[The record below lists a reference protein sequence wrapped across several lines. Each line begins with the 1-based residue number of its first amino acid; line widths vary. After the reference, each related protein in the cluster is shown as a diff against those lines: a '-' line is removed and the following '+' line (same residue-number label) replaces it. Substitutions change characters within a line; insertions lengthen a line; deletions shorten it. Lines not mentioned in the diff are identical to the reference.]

1 MYAILHAEIYCLC
14 FIVIS
19 ILLFWTE
26 RNGIRSYVEMCLSRL
41 LGCFLLYYALGFFF
55 VLVTEIITVESWL
68 SLSYIC
74 KTLQHLTLILGAFT
88 WAVYAASL
96 IRDGNSVKKRYS
108 IKSILLTFPVLP
120 PIVLPFF
127 NLQTHQL
134 FYIDDAA
141 NYIRGPWYDWE
152 LLYLFIFSAIPA
164 IALLIRSNRESG
176 AMARFNLRVC
186 AVFPLC
192 LFAGWALTF
201 IDQLPSALGGIIM
214 LALLL
219 LFMGSMMQQVS
230 IDSLTQVN
238 NRQNLLEFMTQKLKN
253 HNKDVYLLMM
263 DMDDFKSINDN
274 YGHVE
279 GDRALVNASSSI
291 KAACGSFVPRP
302 YIARY
307 GGDEFIVVVETDKPD
322 DITTLTDAIKENLS
336 GYSDNLPYE
345 LNMSIGVAKHDNG
358 QTPKELIH
366 EADQLLYDVKE
377 RRRS

>member
-1 MYAILHAEIYCLC
+1 MYAILHAEVYCLC

-41 LGCFLLYYALGFFF
+41 LGCFLLYYALGFCF
-55 VLVTEIITVESWL
+55 VLITEIVTVESWL

-74 KTLQHLTLILGAFT
+74 KTLQHLTLIIGVFT
-88 WAVYAASL
+88 WAIYAASL
-96 IRDGNSVKKRYS
+96 IRDGSSLKKRYS

-134 FYIDDAA
+134 FYIDESA

-152 LLYLFIFSAIPA
+152 LMYLFIFSAIPA
-164 IALLIRSNRESG
+164 LALLIHSSRESG
-176 AMARFNLRVC
+176 AMSRFNLRVS
-186 AVFPLC
+186 AIFPLC
-192 LFAGWALTF
+192 LFAGWALSFTN
-201 IDQLPSALGGIIM
+201 QLPPALSAIIM

-274 YGHVE
+274 YGHIE
-279 GDRALVNASSSI
+279 GDRALVSASSSI

-307 GGDEFIVVVETDKPD
+307 GGDEFIVVVETDNSDK
-322 DITTLTDAIKENLS
+322 ITTLTDAIRENLS
-336 GYSDNLPYE
+336 EYSSNLPYE
-345 LNMSIGVAKHDNG
+345 LNMSIGVAKHRDG
-358 QTPKELIH
+358 QAPKELIR

-377 RRRS
+377 KKKS

>member
-1 MYAILHAEIYCLC
+1 MDAILQAEIYCLC
-14 FIVIS
+14 FIIIS
-19 ILLFWTE
+19 ILLFWTD
-26 RNGIRSYVEMCLSRL
+26 RNGIHSYVEMCLSRL

-230 IDSLTQVN
+230 IASLTQVN

>member
-41 LGCFLLYYALGFFF
+41 LGCFLLYYALGFCF
-55 VLVTEIITVESWL
+55 VLITEIVTVESWL

-74 KTLQHLTLILGAFT
+74 KTLQHLTLIIGVFT
-88 WAVYAASL
+88 WAIYAASL
-96 IRDGNSVKKRYS
+96 IRDGSSLKKRYS

-134 FYIDDAA
+134 FYIDESA

-152 LLYLFIFSAIPA
+152 LMYLFIFSAIPA
-164 IALLIRSNRESG
+164 LALLIHSSRESG
-176 AMARFNLRVC
+176 AMSRFNLRVS
-186 AVFPLC
+186 AIFPLC
-192 LFAGWALTF
+192 LFTGWALSFTN
-201 IDQLPSALGGIIM
+201 QLPPALSAIIM

-274 YGHVE
+274 YGHIE
-279 GDRALVNASSSI
+279 GDRALVSASSSI

-307 GGDEFIVVVETDKPD
+307 GGDEFIVVVETDNPD
-322 DITTLTDAIKENLS
+322 KITTLTDAIRENLS
-336 GYSDNLPYE
+336 SYSNNLPYE
-345 LNMSIGVAKHDNG
+345 LNMSIGVAKHRDG
-358 QTPKELIH
+358 QAPKELIR

-377 RRRS
+377 KKKS

>member
-1 MYAILHAEIYCLC
+1 MYAILQAEIYCLC
-14 FIVIS
+14 FIIIS
-19 ILLFWTE
+19 ILLFWTD
-26 RNGIRSYVEMCLSRL
+26 RNGIHSYVEMCLSRL

-74 KTLQHLTLILGAFT
+74 KTLQHLTLIIGVFT
-88 WAVYAASL
+88 WAIYAASL
-96 IRDGNSVKKRYS
+96 IRDGSSLKKRYS

-134 FYIDDAA
+134 FYIDESA

-152 LLYLFIFSAIPA
+152 LMYLFIFSAIPA
-164 IALLIRSNRESG
+164 LALLIHSSRESG
-176 AMARFNLRVC
+176 AMSRFNLRVS
-186 AVFPLC
+186 AIFPLC
-192 LFAGWALTF
+192 LFAGWALSFTN
-201 IDQLPSALGGIIM
+201 QLPPALSAIIM

-219 LFMGSMMQQVS
+219 LFMGSMMQQIS

-253 HNKDVYLLMM
+253 HNKDLYLLMM

-274 YGHVE
+274 YGHIE
-279 GDRALVNASSSI
+279 GDRALVSASSSI

-307 GGDEFIVVVETDKPD
+307 GGDEFIVVVETDNPD
-322 DITTLTDAIKENLS
+322 KITTLTDAIRENLS
-336 GYSDNLPYE
+336 EYSSNLPYE
-345 LNMSIGVAKHDNG
+345 LNMSIGVAKHRDG
-358 QTPKELIH
+358 QAPKELIR

-377 RRRS
+377 KKKS

>member
-41 LGCFLLYYALGFFF
+41 LGCFLLYYALGFCF
-55 VLVTEIITVESWL
+55 VLITEIVTVESWL

-74 KTLQHLTLILGAFT
+74 KTLQHLTLIIGVFT
-88 WAVYAASL
+88 WAIYAASL
-96 IRDGNSVKKRYS
+96 ILDGSSLKKRYS

-134 FYIDDAA
+134 FYIDESA

-152 LLYLFIFSAIPA
+152 LMYLFIFSAIPA
-164 IALLIRSNRESG
+164 LALLIHSSRESG
-176 AMARFNLRVC
+176 AMSRFNLRVS
-186 AVFPLC
+186 AIFPLC
-192 LFAGWALTF
+192 LFAGWALSFTN
-201 IDQLPSALGGIIM
+201 QLPPALSAIIM

-274 YGHVE
+274 YGHIE
-279 GDRALVNASSSI
+279 GDRALVSASSSI

-307 GGDEFIVVVETDKPD
+307 GGDEFIVVVETDNSDK
-322 DITTLTDAIKENLS
+322 ITTLTDAIRENLS
-336 GYSDNLPYE
+336 SYSNNLPYE
-345 LNMSIGVAKHDNG
+345 LNMSIGVAKHRDG
-358 QTPKELIH
+358 QAPKELIR

-377 RRRS
+377 KKKS

>member
-19 ILLFWTE
+19 ILLFWTD
-26 RNGIRSYVEMCLSRL
+26 RNGIHSYVEMCLSRL
-41 LGCFLLYYALGFFF
+41 LGCFLLYYALGFLF
-55 VLVTEIITVESWL
+55 VLFTEIVTVEAWL

-74 KTLQHLTLILGAFT
+74 KTLQHLTLIMGVFT
-88 WAVYAASL
+88 WAVYAAAL
-96 IRDGNSVKKRYS
+96 IRDGSLVKKRYS

-120 PIVLPFF
+120 PIVLPFL

-134 FYIDDAA
+134 FYINEAA

-152 LLYLFIFSAIPA
+152 LMYLFIFSAIPA
-164 IALLIRSNRESG
+164 IVLLIHSNRESG
-176 AMARFNLRVC
+176 AMSRFSLRVS
-186 AVFPLC
+186 AIFPLC
-192 LFAGWALTF
+192 LFAGWALSFT
-201 IDQLPSALGGIIM
+201 DQLPPALSAILL

-253 HNKDVYLLMM
+253 HNKDLYLLMM

-279 GDRALVNASSSI
+279 GDRALVSASSSI
-291 KAACGSFVPRP
+291 KAACGSFAPRP

-307 GGDEFIVVVETDKPD
+307 GGDEFIVLVESDNLD
-322 DITTLTDAIKENLS
+322 DITTLTDSIRENLS
-336 GYSDNLPYE
+336 SYSKNLPYE
-345 LNMSIGVAKHDNG
+345 LNMSIGVAKHRDG
-358 QTPKELIH
+358 QAPKELIH

-377 RRRS
+377 EKRS